1 MTGGKDEKMKAHHRL
16 KVWRRSIDF
25 VIEIYKLTEK
35 FPKSELYGLT
45 NQMRRA
51 AVSIASNL
59 AEGAGRNSK
68 KEFKQFLSISQGSIA
83 ELETQL
89 IISEK
94 LAFCSGID
102 DLFSELDEISK
113 MIIGLIKSLGK

>member
-1 MTGGKDEKMKAHHRL
+1 MKAHHKL
-16 KVWRRSIDF
+16 KVWQRSIDF
-25 VIEIYKLTEK
+25 VVEIYKLTEK

-59 AEGAGRNSK
+59 AEGAGRRSK
-68 KEFKQFLSISQGSIA
+68 NEFKQFLSISQGSIA

-94 LAFCSGID
+94 LNFSSDID
-102 DLFSELDEISK
+102 NLISELDEISK
-113 MIIGLIKSLGK
+113 MNIGLSKSL